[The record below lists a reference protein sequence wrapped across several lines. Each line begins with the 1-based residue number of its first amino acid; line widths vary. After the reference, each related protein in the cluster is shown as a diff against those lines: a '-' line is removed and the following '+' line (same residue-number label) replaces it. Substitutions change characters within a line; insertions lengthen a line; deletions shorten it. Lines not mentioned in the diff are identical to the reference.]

1 MDMREQAAMR
11 AAAKRNWR
19 ACAQWRTDRVGASM
33 FGSRVASDAQSPE
46 VVK

>member
-11 AAAKRNWR
+11 AAATRNWR
-19 ACAQWRTDRVGASM
+19 ACAQSRTDRVGTSI
-33 FGSRVASDAQSPE
+33 FGRVWQATRKSPE